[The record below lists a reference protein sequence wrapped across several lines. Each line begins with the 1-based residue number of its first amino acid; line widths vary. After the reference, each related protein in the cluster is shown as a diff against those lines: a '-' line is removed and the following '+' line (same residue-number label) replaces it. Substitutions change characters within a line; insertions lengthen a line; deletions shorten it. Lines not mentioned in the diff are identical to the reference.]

1 MDCLDEIKEM
11 NLREVSEKTHISIT
25 ELEALIKKDFS
36 KFNHTKA
43 VGFTKIFKRDYGID
57 LTPWLK
63 AYEQEADVEKEEIF
77 IVPETKKRFFN
88 FKFIYILFFILVV
101 ILGIILY
108 SAIHTGSSVKTDRPE
123 ATAQAAKVIESA
135 AEQATQDEAQEN
147 SLSDILGT
155 SDGSDE
161 NNSTYGADKDAD
173 LGAGAEE
180 NLSTNSVQSTQ
191 EAAKDPQGTYS
202 EQGLQTSTPS
212 AQNAKAA
219 ESADKT
225 QANPLPA
232 SVSIRSYQD
241 LWIGVKNET
250 TGKSMQTTINGEF
263 KLNPEHNYTIVF
275 GHGFFNLIADKEVIK
290 SKLSGLQQYSFRN
303 GKFTK
308 EAYRSKKPAEEN
320 DAQ

>member
-1 MDCLDEIKEM
+1 M

-108 SAIHTGSSVKTDRPE
+108 SAIHTGSSAKTDRPE
-123 ATAQAAKVIESA
+123 ATAQAAKVIENA

-155 SDGSDE
+155 STSADE
-161 NNSTYGADKDAD
+161 NSSAPGADAGAD
-173 LGAGAEE
+173 LSAGAEE
-180 NLSTNSVQSTQ
+180 NLSVSSAQSTQ
-191 EAAKDPQGTYS
+191 EAAKYPQGAYS
-202 EQGLQTSTPS
+202 EQGLQSAPS
-212 AQNAKAA
+212 AQNAKTA
-219 ESADKT
+219 ESAEKMP
-225 QANPLPA
+225 ANPLPT